1 MNYIKFAVSVIV
13 TIFILGCDRQD
24 YVTWK
29 CQPSLPTEKS
39 FSMIVLGA
47 KLSIAKDSYL
57 YCGSLGTYSYFDM
70 NCPASTNQ
78 SNIAFEQKSG
88 ILIIKQKK
96 FQCSAL

>member
-1 MNYIKFAVSVIV
+1 MNYIKFIISVIV
-13 TIFILGCDRQD
+13 TICIFGCDRQD

-29 CQPSLPTEKS
+29 CQPSLSSEKS
-39 FSMIVLGA
+39 FSMITLGA
-47 KLSIAKDSYL
+47 KLSIASDSYL
-57 YCGSLGTYSYFDM
+57 YCVSLGPYSYFDM

-96 FQCSAL
+96 YQCSAL